1 MTTIMNNMFLKT
13 INKIF
18 LIDEINIDIDS
29 HELKQ
34 IISSELV
41 FLQTQNILFIK
52 QKKLIN
58 KLKNLNFLENI
69 IIKKRYP
76 STIILNANK
85 TDIIAITYLNQKK
98 YYVGLNGKFIS
109 TDLILETKKL
119 PIIFGQFK
127 ISDFISLQKDLKIVN
142 IDYNKINKYYYHKNK
157 RWDLY
162 FENNKIIKLPRKNIK
177 NALKIYNQF
186 ISMNQITSN
195 STVDLRIPNRIVI
208 KNE

>member
-1 MTTIMNNMFLKT
+1 MNNMFLKT

-52 QKKLIN
+52 QQKLIN
-58 KLKNLNFLENI
+58 KLKNLDFLENI

-142 IDYNKINKYYYHKNK
+142 IDYNKINEYYYHKNK

>member
-1 MTTIMNNMFLKT
+1 MNNMFLKT

-52 QKKLIN
+52 QQKLIN
-58 KLKNLNFLENI
+58 KLKNLDFLENI

>member
-1 MTTIMNNMFLKT
+1 MNNMFLKA

-18 LIDEINIDIDS
+18 LIDEINIDIDR

-34 IISSELV
+34 IISSELI

-52 QKKLIN
+52 QQKLIN
-58 KLKNLNFLENI
+58 KLKNLNFLENV

-76 STIILNANK
+76 STIIINANK

-109 TDLILETKKL
+109 TDLISETKKL

-127 ISDFISLQKDLKIVN
+127 ISDFILLQKDLKIIN
-142 IDYNKINKYYYHKNK
+142 IDYNKITKYYFHKNK

-162 FENNKIIKLPRKNIK
+162 FENNTIIKLPRKNIK
-177 NALKIYNQF
+177 NALKIYSQF

-195 STVDLRIPNRIVI
+195 STIDLRIPNRIVI

>member
-52 QKKLIN
+52 QQKLIN
-58 KLKNLNFLENI
+58 KLKNLDFLENI